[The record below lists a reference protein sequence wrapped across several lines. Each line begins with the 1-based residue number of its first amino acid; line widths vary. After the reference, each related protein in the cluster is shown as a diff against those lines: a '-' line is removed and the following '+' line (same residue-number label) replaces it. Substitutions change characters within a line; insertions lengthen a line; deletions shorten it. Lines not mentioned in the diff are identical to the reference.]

1 MDIAKRAS
9 EILKIQQEAV
19 NSIRI
24 TEEMLIAIDKIAS
37 MQKKGRI
44 ITTGMGK
51 AGMIAVKMSA
61 TLSSIGL
68 SSFFVHPAEAAH
80 GDLGRIAPEDLI
92 IVFSH
97 SGSTS
102 EVVNMIAH
110 INLLNH
116 NQNYVIFVGSVV
128 EPKIPSNLSVSY
140 GAIKESCVV
149 SKVPSTS
156 TTLMLLIA
164 DVLAITAAESLGFND
179 GWFKE
184 RHPGGAIGVA
194 YKENK

>member
-1 MDIAKRAS
+1 MDISKRAS
-9 EILKIQQEAV
+9 EILKIQQDAV
-19 NSIRI
+19 NSLAI
-24 TEEMLIAIDKIAS
+24 TEEMLITIDKIAS

-61 TLSSIGL
+61 TLASIGL
-68 SSFFVHPAEAAH
+68 PSFYVHPAESAH

-102 EVVNMIAH
+102 EVVNMILH
-110 INLLNH
+110 IHQLNK
-116 NQNYVIFVGSVV
+116 NQNYVIFIGSVS
-128 EPKIPSNLSVSY
+128 EPKIPANLSVSY
-140 GAIKESCVV
+140 GPIKESCVV

-156 TTLMLLIA
+156 TTLMLMIA

-179 GWFKE
+179 EWFKA